1 MWGNE
6 KQMTKTELQ
15 KLNEKLQ
22 AIVEMSSDMIFEY
35 DINEDYMTYTSMGE
49 GIFGKEGITQ
59 EYTAHLEE
67 TGIIEKPEDARR
79 FAELL
84 RSGDLYIS
92 IELRRRD
99 YNNEFQWVS
108 VTGKTIYDAS
118 GNPEKV
124 YGRIHSI
131 EELKREEQEILDK
144 MRKDS
149 LTGLLNHMVSKKEI
163 AQKVKMAEQGKL
175 AYLVICDVDKFKEI
189 NDNNGH
195 LFGDVVLCGYAEE
208 LTRIFPDAIIGR
220 IGGDEFLLYEEDT
233 TRESMDERLASL
245 NRAMSERYDDEQ
257 HDIHI
262 SSSMGGIL
270 VDGSTDDFDLLF
282 RWADSALYQ
291 VKNNGRG
298 AHLLLDSID
307 GVNEDVAFEKRYLT
321 SDRNKDEI
329 GHKEALIRNEE
340 ELIMFCMELLENM
353 PDISMALKIVGDRI
367 GHFFD
372 LDDLVCVEHY
382 DDNQKEILFQW
393 SRAERQEYAG
403 RMYEEGV
410 YDWDRFVANADEFGA
425 LSYDKKRAEMVET
438 EQAVS
443 VLIVLSVELKDYKAS
458 IVFSDR
464 SKDRNWESEKDC
476 LVRISNYIFSRLRN
490 LRQEEKERQALD
502 KKLNYDEL
510 TGLPVYSKF
519 IQIAE
524 EYIEEYGCENLY
536 CVNSDISNFQYLNDV
551 YGYTAGDAVLK
562 EFAHKLKKEYPYIV
576 EFSRITSDHFVGLI
590 KAESMEKAKN
600 SYQQFTEAYMD
611 KCNEFYDQC
620 NLAIATGI
628 AVIDSSD
635 TNIVTIIDDANEA
648 RKICK
653 EQRVVTEVVV
663 YSDDI
668 KYQIESAKTIVS
680 RMVSAYNNNEF
691 KAYLQPRIDLQTGEI
706 VGAEALVRWI
716 RPDGT
721 VVSPSKFM
729 PVLERNGFITK
740 VDFVVLEQVMEYL
753 QYSMGN
759 HEKYVP
765 ISVNFSRRHM
775 EFPAFVPSIF
785 KRLDSFEVPG
795 ELLEVEITESVFVSD
810 LGVINGVMKHLKERN
825 VNVSMDDFG
834 SGYSSLNMLTKV
846 NVDIIKLDREFILEI
861 TEQEN
866 SFTVVK
872 YLVKM
877 LKRLGFKVL
886 AEGVETKEQA
896 EMLKKI
902 GCDYAQGYYY
912 AKPMPIQQFR
922 QYLKEHEN
930 TK

>member
-1 MWGNE
+1 MWGN
-6 KQMTKTELQ
+6 KNQMTKTELQ

-35 DINEDYMTYTSMGE
+35 DINEDCMTYTSMGE
-49 GIFGKEGITQ
+49 GIFGAEGITQ
-59 EYTAHLEE
+59 GYTAHLEE
-67 TGIIEKPEDARR
+67 TGIIETPEDARKL
-79 FAELL
+79 AALL

-92 IELRRRD
+92 IELRRKD
-99 YNNEFQWVS
+99 YNNEYQWVS
-108 VTGKTIYDAS
+108 VTGKTIYDEA
-118 GNPEKV
+118 GNSEKV

-131 EELKREEQEILDK
+131 EDQKREEKEIRDK

-149 LTGLLNHMVSKKEI
+149 LTGLLNHMISKKEI
-163 AQKVKMAEQGKL
+163 AQRVKVAEQGKRS
-175 AYLVICDVDKFKEI
+175 YLVICDVDKFKEI
-189 NDNNGH
+189 NDSNGH
-195 LFGDVVLCGYAEE
+195 LFGDVVLCGLAEE
-208 LTRIFPDAIIGR
+208 LTRLFPNAIKGR
-220 IGGDEFLLYEEDT
+220 IGGDEFIFYEEDT
-233 TRESMDERLASL
+233 TKESMDERLALL
-245 NRAMSERYDDEQ
+245 NRAMAERYDDEQ

-262 SSSMGGIL
+262 SSSMGGVL
-270 VDGSTDDFDLLF
+270 VDGSEDDFDLLF

-298 AHLLLDSID
+298 SHLLLDSVD
-307 GVNEDVAFEKRYLT
+307 GVNVDVAFEKRYLT
-321 SDRNKDEI
+321 SERNKDE
-329 GHKEALIRNEE
+329 HVRKEALIRNEE

-353 PDISMALKIVGDRI
+353 PDISMALKIVSDRI
-367 GHFFD
+367 CHFFD

-382 DDNQKEILFQW
+382 DDKQKNVLFQW
-393 SRAERQEYAG
+393 SRSEKKEYAD
-403 RMYEEGV
+403 RMYHEGV
-410 YDWDRFVANADEFGA
+410 YDWDRFVANVDEFGT
-425 LSYDKKRAEMVET
+425 LSYDKKRAQIVET

-464 SKDRNWESEKDC
+464 SKDRDWKDEKDC

-490 LRQEEKERQALD
+490 LKQEEKERQALD

-524 EYIEEYGCENLY
+524 NYLEENGCENLY

-562 EFAHKLKKEYPYIV
+562 EFAHKLKTEFPYSV
-576 EFSRITSDHFVGLI
+576 EFSRITSDHFVGII
-590 KAESMEKAKN
+590 KAESLEVAKE
-600 SYQQFTEAYMD
+600 SYHEFTKDYMD
-611 KCNEFYDQC
+611 KCNGFYAQC
-620 NLAIATGI
+620 NLTIATGI
-628 AVIDSSD
+628 AAIESVDA
-635 TNIVTIIDDANEA
+635 NIVTIVDDTNEA

-668 KYQIESAKTIVS
+668 KLKIESAKTIVS
-680 RMVSAYNNNEF
+680 RMVAAYNNNEF
-691 KAYLQPRIDLQTGEI
+691 IAYLQPRIDLETGDI

-716 RPDGT
+716 RPSGS
-721 VVSPSKFM
+721 VLPPSRFM
-729 PVLERNGFITK
+729 HVLERNGFITK
-740 VDFVVLEQVMEYL
+740 VDFAVLEQVMEYL
-753 QYSMGN
+753 QSAMRNG
-759 HEKYVP
+759 EKYVP

-775 EFPAFVPSIF
+775 EFAAFVPSIF

-810 LGVINGVMKHLKERN
+810 LGVISAVLKHLKSRN
-825 VNVSMDDFG
+825 VRVSMDDFG

-861 TEQEN
+861 IDQEN

-896 EMLKKI
+896 ELLKKV

-912 AKPMPIQQFR
+912 AKPMSIQQFR
-922 QYLKEHEN
+922 QFLKEHEG
-930 TK
+930 KK